1 VSLGGSITITAAVS
15 AALTIGTGLSGTS
28 YNGSTAVTIANTG
41 VLSWDGGTTGLTPAT
56 ATTGAVTLG
65 GTLVVAN
72 GGTGA
77 TTAATARAN
86 LSAAVLGANNDITSM
101 TGLTGGISSPDFI
114 TFDLAPDIV
123 PTTEGSMYWNTSDRT
138 LDLIMRGGNVIQ
150 QIGEEQY
157 YTVRNATGT
166 VIPDGTPVYAS
177 GVTAGSGRI
186 EAAPAIADGSI
197 DELRFLGL
205 TTENIN
211 NGINGY
217 VTSFGYVR
225 GLDTR
230 GDPYGET
237 WAVGDIIYVSPTTPG
252 ALTNIR
258 PTAPNL
264 TIVVAIVIIRN
275 QTQGVLFVRP
285 TAYPALQDLSNV
297 YIPTPS
303 NGDVIVYDSTD
314 QRWENAAQSTLTA
327 GAATNLAGGA
337 ASQIPYQTGAGAT
350 AFIPNGTAGQVL
362 TSAGASAPTWSG
374 ISGGLF

>member
-1 VSLGGSITITAAVS
+1 
-15 AALTIGTGLSGTS
+15 
-28 YNGSTAVTIANTG
+28 
-41 VLSWDGGTTGLTPAT
+41 
-56 ATTGAVTLG
+56 
-65 GTLVVAN
+65 
-72 GGTGA
+72 
-77 TTAATARAN
+77 
-86 LSAAVLGANNDITSM
+86 LGANNDITSLS
-101 TGLTGGISSPDFI
+101 GITGGITEPDFI
-114 TFDLAPDIV
+114 TFDLTPDIV

-186 EAAPAIADGSI
+186 EAALAIADGSI

-211 NGINGY
+211 NAVNGY

-237 WAVGDIIYVSPTTPG
+237 WAVGDIIYVSPTTAG

-264 TIVVAIVIIRN
+264 TIVVAIVINRN

-303 NGDVIVYDSTD
+303 NGDVIAYDSTD
-314 QRWENAAQSTLTA
+314 QRWENVPQSTLSVSYAATA
-327 GAATNLAGGA
+327 GSAGSATTAGTATNLAGGA
-337 ASQIPYQTGAGAT
+337 TGSVPYQTGAGAT
-350 AFIPNGTAGQVL
+350 TFLGLGTSTYL
-362 TSAGASAPTWSG
+362 MTAGASAPVWTDPASVTVGNATSATSATTATNLAGGSAASIPYQTASG
-374 ISGGLF
+374 TPSFIASGAGDSGKFLQSNEIGRAHV